1 MATTEVRAVN
11 GITLPPAGK
20 YAFDMAHTVV
30 GFVARHMLTKVRGRF
45 TSFEGSVEIG
55 QRPEDSKV
63 RVDVDLSSV
72 TTGNEKRDDHL
83 RSGDFFET
91 EEHPTMTFASTAVR
105 VGEGEEFEIDG
116 TLTVKDVTN
125 PLTLRARFD
134 GWGPGMQEGS
144 TMAAFSARATIDR
157 EDWDVSWNMAVE
169 TGGVLVGKKV
179 DIEIDAE
186 LLLVG

>member
-1 MATTEVRAVN
+1 MATIEVREVN

-20 YAFDMAHTVV
+20 YEFDKAHTAI

-45 TSFEGSVEIG
+45 MAFDGSVQIG

-91 EEHPTMTFASTAVR
+91 EQHPTMTFSSTAVR
-105 VGEGEEFEIDG
+105 VGEGEGFEIDG

-125 PLTLRARFD
+125 PLTLQARFD

-144 TMAAFSARATIDR
+144 TVAAFSATATIDR
-157 EDWDVSWNMAVE
+157 EDWDLTWNMAVE
-169 TGGVLVGKKV
+169 TGGVLVSKQIE
-179 DIEIDAE
+179 IEIDAE